1 MKLATL
7 LQKKQT
13 KLFITGTDTGAGKSY
28 VSTAILNEARQ
39 AGMSTLGIKPVASG
53 CENIQGEYRNTDAL
67 ALQQASSIKLPYE
80 KINPFAF
87 LSPIAPHLAA
97 REENKSLSVKL
108 ITESIHDALQ
118 EPADLCII
126 EGAGG
131 WYVPLNEKETIADLV
146 KTLQLPVILVVGIRL
161 GCINH
166 SLLTQRALQ
175 HDAVNV
181 IGWIANCLDPG
192 TSQQNLIIETL
203 KTHLLFQHLATLDY
217 NENSSLTNLLY

>member
-7 LQKKQT
+7 LQSRKT
-13 KLFITGTDTGAGKSY
+13 KFFVTGTDTGVGKTY
-28 VSTAILNEARQ
+28 VSTAILNQARQ
-39 AGMSTLGIKPVASG
+39 SGMTTLGIKPVASG
-53 CENIQGEYRNTDAL
+53 CEITQNQYRNADTL

-87 LSPIAPHLAA
+87 VAPIAPHLAA
-97 REENKSLSVKL
+97 REENKPLSVKL
-108 ITESIHDALQ
+108 ITESIHEALQ

-131 WYVPLNEKETIADLV
+131 WYVPLNEKETMADLV
-146 KTLQLPVILVVGIRL
+146 KTLQLPVILVIGIRL

-175 HDAVNV
+175 HDSVNV
-181 IGWIANCLDPG
+181 IGWIANCLDPS
-192 TSQQNLIIETL
+192 TSHQDHIIETL
-203 KTHLLFQHLATLDY
+203 KTQLQFPHLATLRFKQ
-217 NENSSLTNLLY
+217 STLAIQ